1 MARFCT
7 KCGRP
12 LKEGEVCNCT
22 AQNAGGAQNAGVSQG
37 QPGGRQNYQQGQPG
51 GRQNYQQGQPGGQQ
65 YYQQGQPGGQQYY
78 QQGQPGGQQY
88 YQQGQPGGQ
97 QYYQQGQPGGQQYY
111 QQGQPGGQQNY
122 QQGPTKEME
131 WLNKRKDE
139 FVSGTKNMFSEI
151 IPILKAPVSRIRELS
166 ASNSAAVGIEF
177 IVAKTVIFVVVA
189 IIAMLIIAGNIES
202 QYNNSFI
209 GYGREAS
216 VDMPYFQAILVI
228 LILTAGIDFLE
239 AVIMKA
245 LTGAFGGRTNVNT
258 MINVIGARAIYDTF
272 VFLVVIILGLMAIE
286 VALVAF
292 VLLSPISTFIQFA
305 VYQGCVQQMNE
316 NRKPYAYFIAKLC
329 MSIISA
335 LVVYL
340 LARSFLTTL
349 MNQLM

>member
-65 YYQQGQPGGQQYY
+65 YYQQGQSGGQQYY

-177 IVAKTVIFVVVA
+177 IVAKTVVFLVVVLIAMA
-189 IIAMLIIAGNIES
+189 IIAGKIES
-202 QYNNSFI
+202 ASH
-209 GYGREAS
+209 GYAE
-216 VDMPYFQAILVI
+216 VDMPYFRMIMVI

-245 LTGAFGGRTNVNT
+245 LTGAFGGRTSVNT
-258 MINVIGARAIYDTF
+258 MINVIGARAIYDTV
-272 VFLVVIILGLMAIE
+272 VFLIVIILGLMAVE
-286 VALVAF
+286 VAF
-292 VLLSPISTFIQFA
+292 VAFLLLSPISTFIQFA

-340 LARSFLTTL
+340 LARSFITALISEIG
-349 MNQLM
+349 

>member
-22 AQNAGGAQNAGVSQG
+22 AQNAGGAQNAGASQG

-97 QYYQQGQPGGQQYY
+97 QYDQQGQPGGQQYY
-111 QQGQPGGQQNY
+111 QQGQPGGQQYY

-131 WLNKRKDE
+131 WLNKQKDA
-139 FVSGTKNMFSEI
+139 FVSGTKTMFSEI
-151 IPILKAPVSRIRELS
+151 GPIIKAPVSRVRKISE
-166 ASNSAAVGIEF
+166 SNSPMVGIEF
-177 IVAKTVIFVVVA
+177 IVAKTIVFLVVVLIAMA
-189 IIAMLIIAGNIES
+189 IIAGKIES
-202 QYNNSFI
+202 ASH
-209 GYGREAS
+209 GYAE
-216 VDMPYFQAILVI
+216 VDMPYFRAILIV
-228 LILTAGIDFLE
+228 LIMTAGVDFLE

-258 MINVIGARAIYDTF
+258 MINIIGARAIYDTC
-272 VFLVVIILGLMAIE
+272 VFLIVVILWLMAWE
-286 VALVAF
+286 VAIGAF

-305 VYQGCVQQMNE
+305 AYQGCVQQMNE

-329 MSIISA
+329 MSVISA

-340 LARSFLTTL
+340 IARSIISAAFDSIF
-349 MNQLM
+349 